1 MEGVTNNMV
10 KVLVT
15 GANGQLGSEL
25 RLLAA
30 ETPSLHFIFTDFD
43 ELNITDQVLV
53 ESFINVLKPDFIV
66 NCAAY
71 TAVDKAENDK
81 NAAYK
86 LNSDAPMYLAQSA
99 KAIDA
104 KLIHISTDYVFNG
117 LAYSPYTEDAA
128 TSPNS
133 VYGESKLKGEQN
145 VMNMGNTMV
154 VRTAW
159 LYSEFGNNFVKT
171 IAKKAKES
179 SSLRVVYDQVGS
191 PTYARD
197 LAQTL
202 VNVILKGRAYFAPE
216 VFHYTNEGV
225 CSWFDLATEIANF
238 YTHSCKIIPI
248 LSSEYPTT
256 AKRPFYSVLNK
267 SKIKDCYGIEI
278 PHWRESLTNCLKRLT
293 L

>member
-1 MEGVTNNMV
+1 MV

-25 RLLAA
+25 RFLALGV
-30 ETPSLHFIFTDFD
+30 PDLHFTFTDAED
-43 ELNITDQVLV
+43 LDITDLELV
-53 ESFINVLKPDFIV
+53 RSFLNKNKPDFIV

-71 TAVDKAENDK
+71 TAVDKAESDK
-81 NAAYK
+81 HAAYK
-86 LNSDAPMYLAQSA
+86 INSDAPMYLAKSA
-99 KAIDA
+99 LEINA

-117 LAYSPYTEDAA
+117 LAYSPFTENAE

-133 VYGESKLKGEQN
+133 VYGDSKLRGEQN
-145 VMNMGNTMV
+145 VLNVGNTMV

-171 IAKKAKES
+171 IASKAKES
-179 SSLRVVYDQVGS
+179 ESLRVVYDQVGS
-191 PTYARD
+191 PTWARD
-197 LAQTL
+197 LAKAL
-202 VNVILKGRAYFAPE
+202 VSIMLKGQKYFVPE

-225 CSWFDLATEIANF
+225 CSWFDLATEIAN
-238 YTHSCKIIPI
+238 YYAYSCKIFPI
-248 LSSEYPTT
+248 LSSEYPTV

-267 SKIKDCYGIEI
+267 SKIKDCFGLAI